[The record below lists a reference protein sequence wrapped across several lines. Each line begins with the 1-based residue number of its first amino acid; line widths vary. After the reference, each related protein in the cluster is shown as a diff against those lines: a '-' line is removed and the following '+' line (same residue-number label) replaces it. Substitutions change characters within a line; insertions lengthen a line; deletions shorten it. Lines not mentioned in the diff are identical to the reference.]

1 MQKLHMNSY
10 CLACLV
16 AKQLNP
22 PEGADEPA
30 RLEYIRSMLRLAA
43 DAPDELTAPEVNSM
57 LDKLR
62 ADTFGGCG
70 LTRSA
75 K

>member
-1 MQKLHMNSY
+1 MQKLRMNPY

-16 AKQLNP
+16 SKQLKV

-43 DAPDELTAPEVNSM
+43 DAQRSLTGARMVRPN
-57 LDKLR
+57 
-62 ADTFGGCG
+62 
-70 LTRSA
+70 
-75 K
+75 